1 MSTTTCS
8 PGMLLLQPQRLK
20 RAEVGA
26 SDEAL
31 LDDLLS
37 LIGKIGAD
45 QVAGGIILS
54 VLEACAQPLGLRL
67 LQRAGGDVSHAV
79 LRLQNLLSPLSHA
92 LQKLSSTLSA
102 PENTGA
108 VAEFSVTLLTALA
121 QGTAGLSIDTLRDRV
136 GTVLDV
142 LQTDLGLTTA
152 AIEAEVWA
160 LFDDVVA
167 RLEAIPAE
175 ADAAVR
181 ENRLSVI
188 SVLRRIKLRL
198 QGIVHPPELTADQV
212 ATALFAELQGGGVAA
227 ALDRMACVGKGFGAG
242 LTVATDLAKV
252 VPYTGFGSRSLGAAQ
267 VTTVTPVPSALPDP
281 SKYLWYASWLLGDK
295 DRVFWQQALGPSLF
309 IDLWHPKR
317 DVWVGGDQPQVYFD
331 DHLFIAASD
340 ITWDQIPNP
349 IDVTRGTASRPPLRY
364 TFKHV
369 SPTAMEDIA
378 RHSAWIADGLEATQH
393 VFSLSGLQIT
403 KGGMVSVTDLLE
415 LLGTSGQGAFKLGKQ
430 MPWKFFIERKTG
442 FWGSLALGTALPFM
456 LFTFPGTFQGRHTK
470 GTAGDDFLFY
480 VLLLLS
486 DVMNM
491 ISAGLIGGAL
501 RDGLLSWLTII
512 NYDSSV
518 GDSPSAGNRPDNR
531 SQIDGVVGLFTFLST
546 LVLIKV
552 VVDRKDYGLESGGAA
567 KLILEY
573 GLVGGLV
580 AGLIGGALGTL
591 AAWAIGAI
599 WGAGRGV
606 IDAEVLGR
614 TVLRTAISSAVP
626 QAFLPALYGLK
637 ENDTDGGKFN
647 PTGQPFNG
655 YPDNSASPYSLPWAG
670 DSIMCF
676 QGNLG
681 LFSHNFVGA
690 QEQVYAYDLMLD
702 KGTEILAA
710 RPGTVVDYFD
720 WVPDESHSPTPTSA
734 SGPVLPVAGQT
745 TSQIWN
751 FVMIMHDQEG
761 APDPTHD
768 LGPGG
773 AKTTTY
779 AIYGHGQQGT
789 VRSAFRAN
797 GVPPASI
804 IGTVVQRGQV
814 IMHADNTG
822 NSFCNHC
829 HMEVRP
835 GPAPVPPPAGGS
847 LTPVTLNSVLANGSI
862 PFVFKEVSNQ
872 KIGGPDG
879 VCRSRRFYESANKK
893 VGN

>member
-1 MSTTTCS
+1 
-8 PGMLLLQPQRLK
+8 MLLLRPQRLK

-45 QVAGGIILS
+45 QVTGGTILS
-54 VLEACAQPLGLRL
+54 VLEACAEPMGLRL

-79 LRLQNLLSPLSHA
+79 LRLQNLLSPLSHT
-92 LQKLSSTLSA
+92 LQTLSSTLSTPA
-102 PENTGA
+102 EVGT
-108 VAEFSVTLLTALA
+108 VADFSVTLLTALA
-121 QGTAGLSIDTLRDRV
+121 QGAAGLSIDTLRDRV

-152 AIEAEVWA
+152 AVEAEIWA

-188 SVLRRIKLRL
+188 AILRRIKLRL
-198 QGIVHPPELTADQV
+198 QGIVHLPDVNADQV

-227 ALDRMACVGKGFGAG
+227 ALNRIACVGKGFGAG
-242 LTVATDLAKV
+242 LTITTDLAKL
-252 VPYTGFGSRSLGAAQ
+252 VPYTGFGSRSLGAAE
-267 VTTVTPVPSALPDP
+267 VTPVTPTPPAQPDP

-295 DRVFWQQALGPSLF
+295 NRNDWQKAFGSWIF
-309 IDLWHPKR
+309 VDIWRPKN
-317 DVWVGGDQPQVYFD
+317 DVWIGGDQPQVYFGD
-331 DHLFIAASD
+331 NLFIPAGD

-349 IDVTRGTASRPPLRY
+349 IDLGGGTKGQPLRY

-369 SPTAMEDIA
+369 PAAVMEDVA
-378 RHSAWIADGLEATQH
+378 RHTAWVTDGLEALQH
-393 VFSLSGLQIT
+393 VFSLSGLTIT

-415 LLGTSGQGAFKLGKQ
+415 LVEASGQAAFKLGKQ
-430 MPWKFFIERKTG
+430 MPWSFFVRRKTTAFGG
-442 FWGSLALGTALPFM
+442 FALGTALPFL
-456 LFTFPGTFQGRHTK
+456 LFTFPGTFQGMHTN
-470 GTAGDDFLFY
+470 GTAGEDVAFYGLLF
-480 VLLLLS
+480 LS
-486 DVMNM
+486 DVMSM
-491 ISAGLIGGAL
+491 ISAGLIGGSL

-546 LVLIKV
+546 LALVKL
-552 VVDRKDYGLESGGAA
+552 VDRKDYGVQSAGPLA

-573 GLVGGLV
+573 GLLGGLG
-580 AGLIGGALGTL
+580 AGLVGGALGTL

-599 WGAGRGV
+599 WGSGAGV
-606 IDAEVLGR
+606 VDAKVLGL
-614 TVLRTAISSAVP
+614 TVLRTAVSSAAP
-626 QAFLPALYGLK
+626 HAFIPALYGLK
-637 ENDTDGGKFN
+637 ENDTDGGKWN
-647 PTGQPFNG
+647 PTGPDFNG
-655 YPDNSASPYSLPWAG
+655 YPDSGASPYSLPWAAG
-670 DSIMCF
+670 GSMMCF

-681 LFSHNFVGA
+681 LFSHNFVGST
-690 QEQVYAYDLMLD
+690 EQVYAYDLMLD

-720 WVPDESHSPTPTSA
+720 WVPDGSHSTTVSA

-745 TSQIWN
+745 QSQIWN
-751 FVMIMHDQEG
+751 FIMIMHDQEG
-761 APDPTHD
+761 SPDATHD
-768 LGPGG
+768 LGSGG
-773 AKTTTY
+773 VKSTTY
-779 AIYGHGQQGT
+779 AIYGHGQLGT
-789 VRSAFRAN
+789 VRSSFLAN
-797 GVPPASI
+797 GVQPQNI

-835 GPAPVPPPAGGS
+835 GPAPVKPPAGQP
-847 LTPVTLNSVLANGSI
+847 LTPVTFASVLGSGSL

-879 VCRSRRFYESANKK
+879 VCKSRRFYESANQK

>member
-8 PGMLLLQPQRLK
+8 PGMLLLRPQRLK
-20 RAEVGA
+20 RTEVGA

-45 QVAGGIILS
+45 QVTGGTILS
-54 VLEACAQPLGLRL
+54 VLEACAEPLGLRL
-67 LQRAGGDVSHAV
+67 LQRAGGDVSQAV

-92 LQKLSSTLSA
+92 LQTLSSTLSA
-102 PENTGA
+102 PAEPGA
-108 VAEFSVTLLTALA
+108 VAEFTVTLLTALA
-121 QGTAGLSIDTLRDRV
+121 HGAAGLSIDTLRDRV

-152 AIEAEVWA
+152 AIEAEIWA

-188 SVLRRIKLRL
+188 AILRRLKLRL
-198 QGIVHPPELTADQV
+198 QGVVHVPDISADQV
-212 ATALFAELQGGGVAA
+212 ATTLFAELQGGGVAA
-227 ALDRMACVGKGFGAG
+227 ALERIACVGKGFGAG
-242 LTVATDLAKV
+242 LTITTDLAKL
-252 VPYTGFGSRSLGAAQ
+252 VPYTGLGSRSLGAAQ
-267 VTTVTPVPSALPDP
+267 VTTVTPVPSPLPDP
-281 SKYLWYASWLLGDK
+281 ARYLWYASWLLGDK
-295 DRVFWQQALGPSLF
+295 DRTDWQQAFGSWIFL
-309 IDLWHPKR
+309 DLWRPKN
-317 DVWVGGDQPQVYFD
+317 DVWVGGDHPQVYFG
-331 DHLFIAASD
+331 DHLFIDAAD
-340 ITWDQIPNP
+340 ITWDQIPGP
-349 IDVTRGTASRPPLRY
+349 IDVTSGTISQPPLRY

-369 SPTAMEDIA
+369 PATAMEDIA
-378 RHSAWIADGLEATQH
+378 RHSAWIADGLEALQH
-393 VFSLSGLQIT
+393 VYSLSGLMIT
-403 KGGMVSVTDLLE
+403 KGGMVSVTDLME
-415 LLGTSGQGAFKLGKQ
+415 LLEASGQAAFKLGKQ
-430 MPWKFFIERKTG
+430 MPWSFFIRRKTSSLSG
-442 FWGSLALGTALPFM
+442 FALGSVLPFM
-456 LFTFPGTFQGRHTK
+456 LFTFPGTFQGRHTN
-470 GTAGDDFLFY
+470 GTFGEDVSFDG
-480 VLLLLS
+480 LLLLS
-486 DVMNM
+486 DVMNL

-501 RDGLLSWLTII
+501 RDGLLSFLTIY

-518 GDSPSAGNRPDNR
+518 DDSPSAGKRPANRGQVN
-531 SQIDGVVGLFTFLST
+531 GVVGGFTFMST
-546 LVLIKV
+546 LVLVKL
-552 VVDRKDYGLESGGAA
+552 VDRKDYGVQSAGALA
-567 KLILEY
+567 KLIFAY
-573 GLVGGLV
+573 GLLGGLG
-580 AGLIGGALGTL
+580 AGLIGGTLGTL
-591 AAWAIGAI
+591 AAWAVGAL
-599 WGAGRGV
+599 GGSGPGV
-606 IDAEVLGR
+606 VDAKVLGL
-614 TVLRTAISSAVP
+614 TVLRTALSSAAP
-626 QAFLPALYGLK
+626 HAFIPALYGLK

-647 PTGQPFNG
+647 PTGPAFSG

-720 WVPDESHSPTPTSA
+720 WVPDGTHSSSNVSA

-745 TSQIWN
+745 QSQVWN
-751 FVMIMHDQEG
+751 FIMIMHDQEG
-761 APDPTHD
+761 PPNGTHD
-768 LGPGG
+768 LGAGG
-773 AKTTTY
+773 ATSTTY

-789 VRSAFRAN
+789 VRSSFLAN
-797 GVPPASI
+797 GVQPQNI

-835 GPAPVPPPAGGS
+835 GSAPVPPPAGRP
-847 LTPVTLNSVLANGSI
+847 LTPVTLASVLGNGSI
-862 PFVFKEVSNQ
+862 PFVFKEVSNRM
-872 KIGGPDG
+872 IGTPDG
-879 VCRSRRFYESANKK
+879 VCLSRRFYQSANKK